1 MKTYL
6 KKEKEYFFII
16 IIPYKSMFI
25 TMEGFIIENK
35 YLLFRG
41 YMSSPPPALYIKR
54 TKPNDS
60 DSVDISHYQT

>member
-1 MKTYL
+1 
-6 KKEKEYFFII
+6 
-16 IIPYKSMFI
+16 
-25 TMEGFIIENK
+25 MEGFIIENK